1 MDRNFVPPVIT
12 GISGA
17 IATIVA
23 GLAMQ
28 APVAYIILAACAIV
42 LAALA
47 GVTSLRSAQ
56 KHSAKEVAELIS
68 QGASAKA
75 TPGGAAATMLPL
87 ITSFDAFR
95 KNLSARVT
103 DLALTSEILEAT
115 FDYFVG
121 VTSTQLQD
129 IETIRARMEEQ
140 RAAVQNTSSSVV
152 ELLSSIDSIANSADN
167 QSVSVE
173 QLSSTIEEMSANVK
187 SIADVARKAA
197 EITKDLL
204 VKAEEGGRAV
214 ESTVDQI
221 KKVKGLSEQ
230 ITEMNAV
237 ISDIAGRTN
246 LLAMNAAIEAA
257 HAGDAGRGF
266 AVVADEIRKLAE
278 SSSQSAKQIEHLVR
292 NVVSAINDS
301 SSTGTVATEQYSAIM
316 EDVRSTRKIVDE
328 VTSAMAEQSHGVNE
342 ILEATTSLVNITE
355 QIQTALKEQKAANQ
369 DISSAIG
376 NLEKTATDVQTITG
390 RINDGKY
397 RMMDAVN
404 RLGKV
409 SVRNFSLTVE
419 LRSKG

>member
-23 GLAMQ
+23 GLALQ
-28 APVAYIILAACAIV
+28 VPVAYIILAACASL

-56 KHSAKEVAELIS
+56 KRSEHEAADLIQ
-68 QGASAKA
+68 QGASAKT
-75 TPGGAAATMLPL
+75 TPGGAAAAMLPL
-87 ITSFDAFR
+87 ITSYEVFR
-95 KNLSARVT
+95 KNLAGRVT

-121 VTSTQLQD
+121 VTSTQLHD
-129 IETIRARMEEQ
+129 IETIRTRMEEQ

-221 KKVKGLSEQ
+221 KKVKSLSEQ

-369 DISSAIG
+369 DISAVIG